1 MKYKTQWTHYCAFS
15 DETGPFVTSSHN
27 SSILLFEKKD
37 WWKVICIKI
46 KGIKKMKKK
55 KQKGLDRVQNI
66 SWFERYMTTHLV
78 AAAQM
83 NFVSMIFASRTLEEN
98 LQLNRSPQTPST
110 RRYLFSILRGF
121 SKRSQFIEK

>member
-46 KGIKKMKKK
+46 KGIKKKKK
-55 KQKGLDRVQNI
+55 KA
-66 SWFERYMTTHLV
+66 ERTRQSAEYFLVWEVYDYPSGCCSTDEFCVYDFCIQDFRGKFTT
-78 AAAQM
+78 
-83 NFVSMIFASRTLEEN
+83 
-98 LQLNRSPQTPST
+98 
-110 RRYLFSILRGF
+110 
-121 SKRSQFIEK
+121 